1 MINGTMLEK
10 FNEFTSKKKSL
21 KDKKNQLKKQY
32 KNQLGNLTKQDL
44 ELQRQ
49 AIAKK
54 MNVFVNGQSSY
65 Q

>member
-1 MINGTMLEK
+1 MLEK
-10 FNEFTSKKKSL
+10 FDEFTTKKKSL

>member
-54 MNVFVNGQSSY
+54 LNVFVNGQSSY

>member
-1 MINGTMLEK
+1 MLEK

>member
-1 MINGTMLEK
+1 MLEK
-10 FNEFTSKKKSL
+10 FDEFTTKKKSL

-44 ELQRQ
+44 DLQRQ